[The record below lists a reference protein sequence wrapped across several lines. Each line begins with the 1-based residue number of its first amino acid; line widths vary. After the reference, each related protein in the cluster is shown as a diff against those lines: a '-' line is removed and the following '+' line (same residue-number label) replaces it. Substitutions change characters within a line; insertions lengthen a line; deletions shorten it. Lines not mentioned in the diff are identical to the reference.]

1 MESFRKQVETISP
14 LRFLESLTTIC
25 ACRTALECDL
35 GAFAYVSGDPNPMV
49 VAGVVSVVFQM
60 CVSAVKKCD
69 FNAHP
74 EFSTKPGHM

>member
-1 MESFRKQVETISP
+1 MESFQKQVETISP
-14 LRFLESLTTIC
+14 LRFLESLTTIS

-35 GAFAYVSGDPNPMV
+35 GAFDYVSGDPMV
-49 VAGVVSVVFQM
+49 VAGVVSVVFQV